1 MTFFFSSLLTFLL
14 TSLFLFSRCKGRSV
28 DNHIHLIIS
37 SVFVIIV
44 TTRSSITTTTRI
56 MNHGHSDECRRY
68 GLRISTSTT
77 SICQLIHKKFPSS
90 LGIIVDCGQE
100 KNRNFYFEERRLF
113 GWDDR
118 GHRKTKYGRGK
129 KRASSSL
136 GIIVGRL
143 RTSESWFTRSVFLQ
157 ILNGGFSHVGGFNA
171 NNNVRT

>member
-1 MTFFFSSLLTFLL
+1 MTFFFSSLLTTLL

-28 DNHIHLIIS
+28 DNHIHPIIS

-77 SICQLIHKKFPSS
+77 PICQLIHKKLPSS
-90 LGIIVDCGQE
+90 IIVGCGQE
-100 KNRNFYFEERRLF
+100 KNRKSMVSRSVVLF

-118 GHRKTKYGRGK
+118 GHRKYGRGK
-129 KRASSSL
+129 MRASSSF
-136 GIIVGRL
+136 GIIVGCGQVNHR
-143 RTSESWFTRSVFLQ
+143 FTRSQSFCDRRSP
-157 ILNGGFSHVGGFNA
+157 IFIS
-171 NNNVRT
+171 TPPS